1 MSVEECRSVVR
12 RRCGRAALAA
22 GGAAVLAGGASAA
35 PLTLLL
41 TAATATTTA
50 LVNSTTLTRAPPPPT
65 HRTGRVLSLLR
76 PLRAATIL
84 LHATYGLLTSLTC
97 LATLKLTLTHTC
109 PNSTNKC
116 LHEQSLLILFAGIF
130 NGVYYYLKTYVF
142 DDPIVNFPL
151 VEQRKFIRIKLS
163 IYPTL
168 KRAMYDSITP
178 IIFTALFYYWKG
190 HLFRNATLYIYNA
203 NLDDEPLDGL
213 LSTLSFPLIIY
224 LWFNS
229 TLFLSTVYFALLSFD
244 IYLTE
249 HLKFP
254 IESSDNIPTLAQ
266 ELSGDVEILNKLAA
280 RDLLYLAYSDRERRQ
295 QIFSLSLPGGH
306 PTNWKN
312 LSNECINIINAYTFS
327 IESIT
332 CDTKQA
338 EENKSAKVHQLILS
352 PEPFQHHSLRNLA
365 MSPPQSPLSPN
376 SMNQFV
382 ISNEEIKPFKDMVR
396 DEFRSFVN
404 NLCKK
409 PGINFFFGEL
419 TDIKIKHVAHRGQ
432 VIAKVSQGFAHLA
445 TASLDE
451 DVYGVVQD
459 DLARIIT
466 SLLQLKLALDK
477 LTKSG
482 MINRKNLK
490 QDSTP
495 IQMLNELK
503 SAIKRSIYKI
513 TISFKDYMQDIVLDS
528 DIHLL
533 LQPFINFREG

>member
-1 MSVEECRSVVR
+1 
-12 RRCGRAALAA
+12 
-22 GGAAVLAGGASAA
+22 
-35 PLTLLL
+35 
-41 TAATATTTA
+41 
-50 LVNSTTLTRAPPPPT
+50 
-65 HRTGRVLSLLR
+65 
-76 PLRAATIL
+76 
-84 LHATYGLLTSLTC
+84 
-97 LATLKLTLTHTC
+97 
-109 PNSTNKC
+109 
-116 LHEQSLLILFAGIF
+116 
-130 NGVYYYLKTYVF
+130 
-142 DDPIVNFPL
+142 
-151 VEQRKFIRIKLS
+151 
-163 IYPTL
+163 
-168 KRAMYDSITP
+168 MYDSVTP
-178 IIFTALFYYWKG
+178 IILTALLYYWKG
-190 HLFRNATLYIYNA
+190 HIFRNVTLYLYNA
-203 NLDDEPLDGL
+203 NLDDEPLNGL
-213 LSTLSFPLIIY
+213 LSTLSFPLFIY

-229 TLFLSTVYFALLSFD
+229 TLFLSTVYLALLFFD

-254 IESSDNIPTLAQ
+254 IESLDNFPTLAH

-280 RDLLYLAYSDRERRQ
+280 RDLLYMAYSDRERRQ

-312 LSNECINIINAYTFS
+312 LSNECINIINAYTLN

-332 CDTKQA
+332 CDTKQS
-338 EENKSAKVHQLILS
+338 EEIKSAKVHQLVLS
-352 PEPFQHHSLRNLA
+352 PEPFQHRSLRNLA
-365 MSPPQSPLSPN
+365 MSSPLSPLSPN
-376 SMNQFV
+376 PMSQFV
-382 ISNEEIKPFKDMVR
+382 ISNEDIKPFKDMVR
-396 DEFRSFVN
+396 DEFRAFVN

-432 VIAKVSQGFAHLA
+432 IIAKISQGLAHLA

-533 LQPFINFREG
+533 LQPFINLREG